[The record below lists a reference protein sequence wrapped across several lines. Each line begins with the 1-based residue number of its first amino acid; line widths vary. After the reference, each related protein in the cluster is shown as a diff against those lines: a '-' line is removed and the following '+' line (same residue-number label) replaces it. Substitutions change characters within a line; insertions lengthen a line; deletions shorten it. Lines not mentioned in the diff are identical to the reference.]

1 MQGFKLLQRN
11 PILPVT
17 NKLVKIQVCSRA
29 WWRTPLIPAPG
40 RKKKCV
46 CVCVGGGGCMD
57 VFQVKVEGGVS
68 GPEREEG
75 GKEE

>member
-1 MQGFKLLQRN
+1 VVAHTFNSSTREE
-11 PILPVT
+11 
-17 NKLVKIQVCSRA
+17 
-29 WWRTPLIPAPG
+29 
-40 RKKKCV
+40 KKV
-46 CVCVGGGGCMD
+46 CVCVWGGGCMD